1 MDDKEPKLNII
12 ETELNQSKVF
22 ITKEGELTE
31 VPPPKTGYGEQTIT
45 WQGGKI
51 KLVRTTYIEKI

>member
-1 MDDKEPKLNII
+1 MI